1 MINQVA
7 TELFEDKA
15 IRELVGKMHPADL
28 QADLLSH
35 CIEYLFLYEKRHPG
49 RIWQMRVAP
58 LKGHL
63 QASTIRQS
71 QAWAWF
77 TTVIRMEM
85 TSPRSNFSRKYRRA
99 FLELENCTF
108 DLTEPENYHQ
118 RQKSLFET
126 LVLKEGLQNA
136 MAMMAGLDKDAENH
150 VRDENIKDR
159 PKEII
164 PTLF

>member
-7 TELFEDKA
+7 EELFGDAA
-15 IRELVGKMHPADL
+15 IRELVGKMQPADL
-28 QADLLSH
+28 QEDLLSH
-35 CIEYLFLYEKRHPG
+35 CIEYLFLYERRHPG
-49 RIWQMRVAP
+49 KLWQMRLQP

-63 QASTIRQS
+63 QATTVRVS
-71 QAWAWF
+71 QVWAWF

-85 TSPRSNFSRKYRRA
+85 TSPRSNFARKYRRG
-99 FLELENCTF
+99 FVELENCIF
-108 DLTEPENYHQ
+108 DLTEPEDYYH
-118 RQKSLFET
+118 RQKALFET

-136 MAMMAGLDKDAENH
+136 CAMMAGLDKDAENH

-159 PKEII
+159 PKEVI